1 MYNGLANEYKLQIE
15 ENLRKKSVEKWEEK
29 MRDREIIDKRIDEI
43 RRKEEDKWKKMNG
56 MDKRI
61 EQENKIK

>member
-1 MYNGLANEYKLQIE
+1 M
-15 ENLRKKSVEKWEEK
+15 EKWEEK

>member
-1 MYNGLANEYKLQIE
+1 
-15 ENLRKKSVEKWEEK
+15 
-29 MRDREIIDKRIDEI
+29 MRDREIIDKRMDEI
-43 RRKEEDKWKKMNG
+43 RRKEEDKWKKMNL